1 MPRSLI
7 SRVVNSNCHS
17 RSLTMKHL
25 TRKLDRLNTRIVRAD
40 AKLHH
45 YVQRDRVEKQLLEA
59 QAYLC

>member
-1 MPRSLI
+1 MSRSII

-25 TRKLDRLNTRIVRAD
+25 TRKLDRLNVRIMRAD
-40 AKLHH
+40 AKQYH